1 VWKVRFG
8 KRSGSWA
15 EAGRRLWGE
24 RTESG
29 VAAEDGEHGFEADDE
44 VILAESRAAMTPDT
58 HFTTGEPTPEPF
70 IDTDPTQRLLTVL
83 GRFQRQVNLADS
95 GAPADQWV
103 DACIDQVVGGIEI
116 AFESGWDGVK
126 EALTDTARVLQSY
139 DDGGDPQ
146 GAVPFL
152 LDAYEILCLMVGDL
166 IVDNVRSGVMRKWRE
181 RYAQAVEQ
189 LHASGHRLVDDEN
202 PEQEARAT
210 TTGTP
215 SNITPFQPR
224 ALSPIEE
231 HDVELRDLASEADD
245 EDDED
250 TPFEP
255 PSFQEPVDALSQD
268 DGEAESAW
276 NEEENPYLEQELEA
290 ALEEEAVEADAP
302 EAPFGDVPDADEA
315 VTEEEVRYEA
325 MSVEEYLASRA
336 EEAEE
341 EEPAEVEYLVEVEA
355 VLEEDMPDETPE
367 PILAVMEPPAPAPA
381 PVPAPQQDLFDLA
394 MSEIEA
400 AAHQEPAPAAAPVAA
415 PLGEL
420 FEGLPEE
427 AAEVYAVEAA
437 EAAPEPVAVEAAR
450 PEPDP
455 ETTPEPTPE
464 RLWTSARDAMS
475 RGDVSDAKVLALRLA
490 ADMAILEA
498 RRAEDSVEEAADL
511 LEQVSAA
518 IAEAEQRVA
527 DSETHLEDTQQQ
539 RSQREQDL
547 DAKREQ
553 VIAAEERVT
562 EVEIGIADIEQQI
575 AELQAKLA
583 EEAARLKESQAV
595 LDAEQNDEQAI
606 SEEIA
611 QLRELEDASR
621 GALDDARAQAADLRE
636 ERGVREQSKAAREA
650 HLAKLRSSLEGIE
663 STLRVVAG
671 EPEA

>member
-29 VAAEDGEHGFEADDE
+29 GEPEDGEHGFEADE
-44 VILAESRAAMTPDT
+44 EGILVETRAAMTPDT
-58 HFTTGEPTPEPF
+58 QYTSGDAAPEPF

-83 GRFQRQVNLADS
+83 GRFQRQVNLADN
-95 GAPADQWV
+95 GAPAEQWV

-116 AFESGWDGVK
+116 AYESGWDGVK

-146 GAVPFL
+146 GSVPFL

-181 RYAQAVEQ
+181 RYGQAVEQ
-189 LHASGHRLVDDEN
+189 LRASGHRLVEDDSGA
-202 PEQEARAT
+202 PEPRPAA
-210 TTGTP
+210 GSP
-215 SNITPFQPR
+215 NNITPFQPR
-224 ALSPIEE
+224 AASPIEE
-231 HDVELRDLASEADD
+231 PDVELRDMTAEAED
-245 EDDED
+245 EED
-250 TPFEP
+250 GDMPFEP
-255 PSFQEPVDALSQD
+255 PSFQEPVNALSQD
-268 DGEAESAW
+268 DDEDTPAPVW
-276 NEEENPYLEQELEA
+276 NEDENPYLEQELES
-290 ALEEEAVEADAP
+290 ALEVEGTVEAEAP
-302 EAPFGDVPDADEA
+302 EAPFGDVPDADDYAAEA
-315 VTEEEVRYEA
+315 ETEYEA
-325 MSVEEYLASRA
+325 MSVEEYLAARV
-336 EEAEE
+336 EEYEDELDEAEAAVE
-341 EEPAEVEYLVEVEA
+341 EETLEVTPE
-355 VLEEDMPDETPE
+355 PE
-367 PILAVMEPPAPAPA
+367 PILAVMEPPAVA

-400 AAHQEPAPAAAPVAA
+400 AAQQVQAPSPAQPEPPAEL
-415 PLGEL
+415 LGEL
-420 FEGLPEE
+420 FAELPAEAVDE
-427 AAEVYAVEAA
+427 AAEEPVLET
-437 EAAPEPVAVEAAR
+437 PEPVELVVEDPA
-450 PEPDP
+450 PE
-455 ETTPEPTPE
+455 PEPTPE
-464 RLWTSARDAMS
+464 TLWTSARDAMS

-511 LEQVSAA
+511 LEQVAAA

-621 GALDDARAQAADLRE
+621 GALDDARAQASDLRE
-636 ERGVREQSKAAREA
+636 ERTVRAQSKDAREA
-650 HLAKLRSSLEGIE
+650 HLAKLRSSLDGIE
-663 STLRVVAG
+663 STLRIVAG